1 MKILKHGKKPEDDLL
16 YYSCHHC
23 GCQFAASKRESQFY
37 DGVNQHDSGW
47 ECSCPECCTVVSGN
61 IKEVFDRFFKN

>member
-1 MKILKHGKKPEDDLL
+1 MKILKHGRKPEDDLL

-37 DGVNQHDSGW
+37 DGVNQHDSG
-47 ECSCPECCTVVSGN
+47 
-61 IKEVFDRFFKN
+61 